1 MFQQTSLNK
10 VKKHKIA
17 IKMKF
22 CNKIN
27 KEETKKIVLLYK
39 NEKEKLN
46 ILCRKFQRQIKK
58 KVIGQDFENKKFG

>member
-10 VKKHKIA
+10 VTKTNHKIA

-27 KEETKKIVLLYK
+27 KVETKKIVLLYK

-46 ILCRKFQRQIKK
+46 ILCRKF
-58 KVIGQDFENKKFG
+58 